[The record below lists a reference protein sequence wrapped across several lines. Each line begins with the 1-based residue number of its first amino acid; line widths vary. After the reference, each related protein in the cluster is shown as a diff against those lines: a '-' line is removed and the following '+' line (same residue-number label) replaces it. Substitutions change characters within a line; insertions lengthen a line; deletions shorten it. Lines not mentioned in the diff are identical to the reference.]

1 MKKADPRSDFKL
13 KKSSSCSKLH
23 SDRINEMLYSSVF
36 QSFSTFGIC
45 LDFNNP
51 MINLGLKK
59 KLRKMKKKLK
69 GLKNKSQECAKLGK
83 IYPNLGI

>member
-1 MKKADPRSDFKL
+1 MKKGDQRSAFKL
-13 KKSSSCSKLH
+13 KKSRPSSYLH
-23 SDRINEMLYSSVF
+23 SERIDEMLYSSVF

-51 MINLGLKK
+51 KINLGPKK

-83 IYPNLGI
+83 IYPNRGI